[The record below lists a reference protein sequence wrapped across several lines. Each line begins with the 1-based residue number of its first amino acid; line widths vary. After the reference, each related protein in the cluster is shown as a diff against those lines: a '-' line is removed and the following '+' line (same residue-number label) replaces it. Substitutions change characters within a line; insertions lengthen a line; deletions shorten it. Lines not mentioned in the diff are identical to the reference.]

1 MSADQ
6 YIESAKQGLINA
18 SDYLKTSNWRAG
30 ISAVRTCIG
39 YVDTSGIMHDN
50 NRLEERL
57 WILKMVQQFA
67 YHDQDAGGIREF
79 SNWCELQYNN
89 ILCYYPSH
97 VQALQGLGQAWLS
110 KAQYWLSRVY
120 NEDRSDDDDDVAD
133 RRRYTPDYVE
143 AKAALIP
150 AVDFFVRAVEAA
162 NSQGCLTGDLLA
174 KRAEACMSL
183 GNVSRTR
190 DAQAHFKDAL
200 LCLRTASSMP
210 GYCLPSHL
218 ARYYRENE
226 HLLRL

>member
-89 ILCYYPSH
+89 ILCYYPGH
-97 VQALQGLGQAWLS
+97 VQALQGRAH
-110 KAQYWLSRVY
+110 VY
-120 NEDRSDDDDDVAD
+120 LLIQNIHTNQVNHNRAGTSLAVKGTVLAITGLQRGSQ
-133 RRRYTPDYVE
+133 RRR
-143 AKAALIP
+143 
-150 AVDFFVRAVEAA
+150 R
-162 NSQGCLTGDLLA
+162 
-174 KRAEACMSL
+174 
-183 GNVSRTR
+183 
-190 DAQAHFKDAL
+190 
-200 LCLRTASSMP
+200 
-210 GYCLPSHL
+210 
-218 ARYYRENE
+218 
-226 HLLRL
+226 